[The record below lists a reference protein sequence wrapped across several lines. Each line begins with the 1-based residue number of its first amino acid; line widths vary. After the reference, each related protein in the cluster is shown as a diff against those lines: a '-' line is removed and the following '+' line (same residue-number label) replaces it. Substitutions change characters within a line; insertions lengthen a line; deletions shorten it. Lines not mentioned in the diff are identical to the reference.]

1 MVKTAFLACFMIFLS
16 AAYSFGQ
23 GFVWATAS
31 GSGGR
36 TIPMASVRLETMR
49 VFNQFDR
56 FHFHWDTPM
65 EQNQE
70 LSIYR
75 DRATY
80 RNFLAESLSRTTIPA
95 RTHYYRQIISWLDNY
110 TNFVFAYSSQVPG
123 GFSGGRII
131 WYRAININFVMGNEI
146 TSIFFIDANR
156 GHNYPTQN
164 AYNRRIFEEIIDIIL
179 ANFPQTSPRPASVP
193 SGSIPQTSPRP
204 ASAPSDFRLT
214 VGFGYNFALGMPLGF
229 TVGYGDFY
237 TSWNFRFG
245 FNDGPRL
252 YGSPSRTRQGIHTGE
267 TVENGIAF
275 TVGWAFNLIPGR
287 LRLPIGIGMSLTD
300 TYYQYDHNGSIIWY
314 TGYGSLI
321 NRSFIMEAGL
331 QLILGD
337 MFYISSTVRG
347 FSSFGFTVGAGVLF

>member
-179 ANFPQTSPRPASVP
+179 ANFPQTSPRPASAP

-204 ASAPSDFRLT
+204 ASA
-214 VGFGYNFALGMPLGF
+214 VIVGYNFALGMPFGF
-229 TVGYGDFY
+229 TVGLGDCYSSLY
-237 TSWNFRFG
+237 TSWNFRFSDKSR
-245 FNDGPRL
+245 N
-252 YGSPSRTRQGIHTGE
+252 YGGRTRMGIHTGE
-267 TVENGIAF
+267 TAEDGIAF

-287 LRLPIGIGMSLTD
+287 LRLPIGIGMSLLTD
-300 TYYQYDHNGSIIWY
+300 TYYQYNHNGSITWY
-314 TGYGSLI
+314 TYGDASLI

-331 QLILGD
+331 KLILGD